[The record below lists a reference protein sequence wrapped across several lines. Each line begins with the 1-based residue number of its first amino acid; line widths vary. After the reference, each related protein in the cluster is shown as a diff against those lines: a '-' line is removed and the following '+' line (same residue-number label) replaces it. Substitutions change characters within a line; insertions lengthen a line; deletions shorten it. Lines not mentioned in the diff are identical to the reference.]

1 MVVQLSDRSVLGPA
15 DVSDAELAGIV
26 AGWLGE
32 SPDDLAAV
40 RSHAE
45 VVPYDLDAITT
56 AGRYWVRGEAQTP
69 SGVRAFSFFVKH
81 VQSWSRSPLF
91 AAIPPDFRESAEAS
105 VPWRTEPLIYR
116 SDLRDRLPAGL
127 TMPRAVAVRDL
138 DEKSA
143 AVWLEEVPIV
153 SRVWTER
160 HLARA
165 AYLLGRLAA
174 SPAVRE
180 LAGIG
185 GNPDGRPVRGYLHG
199 RLFHQILPML
209 RGEEIWQ
216 HPLVAPTFDAD
227 VRRRLLAAA
236 DQLPAYV
243 DEIEQLP
250 VGASHGDACTNNI
263 LVQPDADD
271 LVLIDFGF
279 WMPEPFGFDLG
290 QLLLGDVQLGR
301 SPAAELNRNETAC
314 TSAYIEGLRREG
326 CDVDGARVRRAHAL
340 LMLIFS
346 GMSAI
351 PVEHLGSA
359 PTPELLRV
367 AAERAAAARFMLDLV
382 DATA

>member
-1 MVVQLSDRSVLGPA
+1 MVVQMSDRRILGPA

-32 SPDDLAAV
+32 SPSDIAV
-40 RSHAE
+40 VHSDAE

-56 AGRYWVRGEAQTP
+56 AGRSWLRGEARTP
-69 SGVRAFSFFVKH
+69 SGVRTFSFFVKH

-91 AAIPPDFRESAEAS
+91 VAVPPDFRESAEAS

-116 SDLRDRLPAGL
+116 SDLRDRLPDGL

-143 AVWLEEVPIV
+143 AVWLEEVPTV
-153 SRVWTER
+153 PRVWTVQ

-199 RLFHQILPML
+199 RLSHHILPML
-209 RGEEIWQ
+209 RGDEIWQ
-216 HPLVAPTFDAD
+216 HPLVFPAFDAD
-227 VRRRLLAAA
+227 LRRRLLDAA
-236 DQLPAYV
+236 DQLPRYV
-243 DEIEQLP
+243 DEIEQMP
-250 VGASHGDACTNNI
+250 VGASHGDACPNNI
-263 LVQPDADD
+263 LVRPDSDD

-279 WMPEPFGFDLG
+279 WMPQPFGFDLG

-301 SPAAELNRNETAC
+301 SPAEELNRNEKAC
-314 TSAYIEGLRREG
+314 TSAYVEGLHREG
-326 CDVDGARVRRAHAL
+326 CDVDAARVRRTHAL

-346 GMSAI
+346 GISAI
-351 PVEHLGSA
+351 PAEHLGSA
-359 PTPELLRV
+359 PTPELLRIS
-367 AAERAAAARFMLDLV
+367 AERAAAARFMLDLV
-382 DATA
+382 DATE

>member
-1 MVVQLSDRSVLGPA
+1 MSGRGVLGPA

-26 AGWLGE
+26 ANWLGE
-32 SPDDLAAV
+32 SPDDVAV
-40 RSHAE
+40 VHSHAE
-45 VVPYDLDAITT
+45 VVPYDLPAITT
-56 AGRYWVRGEAQTP
+56 AGRYWVRGDAQTR
-69 SGVRAFSFFVKH
+69 SGVRPFSFFVKH

-91 AAIPPDFRESAEAS
+91 SAVPPDFREIAEAS
-105 VPWRTEPLIYR
+105 VPWRTEPMIYR
-116 SDLRDRLPAGL
+116 SDLSDRLPEGL

-143 AVWLEEVPIV
+143 SVWLEEVPTDPRI
-153 SRVWTER
+153 WTEA

-185 GNPDGRPVRGYLHG
+185 GNPDGRPVRGYLQG
-199 RLFHQILPML
+199 RLFLQILPML
-209 RGEEIWQ
+209 RSEEIWQ
-216 HPLVAPTFDAD
+216 HPLVAPAFDAD
-227 VRRRLLAAA
+227 LRRRLLDAA
-236 DQLPAYV
+236 DQLPRYV
-243 DEIEQLP
+243 DEIEEMP
-250 VGASHGDACTNNI
+250 AGASHGDACTNNI
-263 LVQPDADD
+263 LVRPDSDD

-279 WMPEPFGFDLG
+279 WMPQPFGFDLG

-301 SPAAELNRNETAC
+301 SPAHDLVGNEKAC
-314 TSAYIEGLRREG
+314 TSAYVEGLRREG
-326 CDVDGARVRRAHAL
+326 CDVDGARVRRAHSL

-351 PVEHLGSA
+351 PGEHLDSP
-359 PTPELLRV
+359 PTPELRRI
-367 AAERAAAARFMLDLV
+367 AAERATAARFMLDLV